1 MKYDLHVHTS
11 YSKKCGYTNPKNAI
25 KAAIKSGLD
34 GIAIT
39 DHDTIKGAIQ
49 AKEYSLGFF
58 DVIIGSEITTNRGE
72 IIGLFLSE
80 DIESNKFESVISE
93 IKNQNGLA
101 VVPHPFDALRKSAF
115 HPGTEDVKMLDG
127 IESFNS
133 RCILKKYNDIA
144 ENFANKYN
152 LMKTAGSDAHFL
164 HEIGNAGIITE
175 NCDIIDAIRKR
186 DLTVFGRKSFLLN
199 HAFTKYLILMRK
211 I

>member
-11 YSKKCGYTNPKNAI
+11 YSKKCGYTNPKNAV

-115 HPGTEDVKMLDG
+115 HPETEDVKMLDG

>member
-11 YSKKCGYTNPKNAI
+11 YSKKCGYTSPKNAV
-25 KAAIKSGLD
+25 KAAVKYGLD

-39 DHDTIKGAIQ
+39 DHDTIKGALQ
-49 AKEYSLGFF
+49 AKEYSPGFF

-80 DIESNKFESVISE
+80 DIKSNKFESVVSE

-115 HPGTEDVKMLDG
+115 HPEVEDVEILDG

-133 RCILKKYNDIA
+133 RCTFKKYNDIA

-152 LMKTAGSDAHFL
+152 LMKTAGSDAHFP

-175 NCDIIDAIRKR
+175 NCDIVDAIRKR
-186 DLTVFGRKSFLLN
+186 DLTVFGRKASVLN
-199 HAFTKYLILMRK
+199 HALTKSLKLMRK

>member
-11 YSKKCGYTNPKNAI
+11 YSKKCGYTNPKNAV

-72 IIGLFLSE
+72 IIGLFLSG

>member
-115 HPGTEDVKMLDG
+115 HPETEDVKMLDG

>member
-1 MKYDLHVHTS
+1 VKYDLHVHTS
-11 YSKKCGYTNPKNAI
+11 YSKKCGYTNPKNAV

>member
-11 YSKKCGYTNPKNAI
+11 YSKKCGYTNPKNAV

>member
-1 MKYDLHVHTS
+1 VKYDLHVHTS

>member
-1 MKYDLHVHTS
+1 VKYDLHVHTS
-11 YSKKCGYTNPKNAI
+11 YSKKCGYTNPKNAV

-115 HPGTEDVKMLDG
+115 HPETEDVKMLDG

>member
-11 YSKKCGYTNPKNAI
+11 YSKKCGYTNPKNVV